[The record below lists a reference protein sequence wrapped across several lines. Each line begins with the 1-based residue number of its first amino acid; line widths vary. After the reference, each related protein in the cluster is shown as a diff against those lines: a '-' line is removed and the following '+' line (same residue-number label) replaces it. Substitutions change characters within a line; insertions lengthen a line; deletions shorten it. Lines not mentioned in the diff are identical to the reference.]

1 MPRARFPSWLA
12 PLALTFA
19 VALVYANSLSAPFLF
34 DDAGAVLGNPTIRS
48 LASFAVFNPPA
59 DGSTTT
65 GRPVVN
71 FSYALNYA
79 LGGEHVVGYR
89 VVNVAIHALAAL
101 TLFGLLRRTFS
112 CVRGRGPLAGD
123 VSASSRASALLP
135 SSFNPDVAALT
146 IAALWALHP
155 LQTESVVCIAQR
167 TESLCGLFYLLT
179 LYAFTR
185 ATIPS
190 EGGARCP
197 QRAWLV
203 VSVGSCL
210 LGMAAKE
217 VMVTA
222 PLVVLLYDRTFVAGT
237 FAGALRV
244 RRGYYAALV
253 GTWLLLAFLVLQNSG
268 ARGASAGFGL
278 GVTPWTYLLTQADA
292 LVRYLGLTLWPH
304 PLVLDYGT
312 GVADAL
318 AEVWWQGVIVLMLL
332 AATVWALVRR
342 PVLGFVG
349 AWFFL
354 ILAPS
359 SSFVPLVA
367 QTMAEHRMYLPL
379 AALLALVVG
388 LLHRLPVL
396 AYRVV
401 FLVLVLASG
410 AATVARNHS
419 YRDPLAIWSDNVAA
433 HPSGARGHNNLALV
447 FQQRG
452 EPDRANTHY
461 ATAVRLQP
469 GYVSAHYNWG
479 VALLEQNRVEAAIA
493 ALETAVRLAPE
504 HADAHL
510 NLGNALV
517 RAERPAAALP
527 HYETSLRLR
536 PAPDAHVNLAAAL
549 TVLGRQ
555 READGQLESALRLD
569 PSFAP
574 ARLQLARNLSR
585 AALALAQGGR
595 LAEAVAPLTR
605 AIQLQPDFVEAHAN
619 LGNVLLLS
627 GRPAEAIVAY
637 EAALRLRPRDP
648 GLLENLAAA
657 RSVR

>member
-1 MPRARFPSWLA
+1 MPRARFPPWLA

-34 DDAGAVLGNPTIRS
+34 DDAGAVLGNPTIRN
-48 LASFAVFNPPA
+48 LASFAVLNPPA

-65 GRPVVN
+65 GRPLVN
-71 FSYALNYA
+71 LSYALNYA

-112 CVRGRGPLAGD
+112 CVWGRGPLAGD

-135 SSFNPDVAALT
+135 SSLNPDVAALT

-179 LYAFTR
+179 LYAFAR

-244 RRGYYAALV
+244 RRGYYAALA

-312 GVADAL
+312 GVAGAL

-379 AALLALVVG
+379 AAVLTVATLALF
-388 LLHRLPVL
+388 R
-396 AYRVV
+396 
-401 FLVLVLASG
+401 FSG
-410 AATVARNHS
+410 ALRWPVVVAVVAASAVVTALRNRD
-419 YRDPLAIWSDNVAA
+419 YRDAIAIWSDTIAHAPPHSRAFTNLGSAYVAA
-433 HPSGARGHNNLALV
+433 GRPAEALMPLDRALALNPADYSA
-447 FQQRG
+447 QRN
-452 EPDRANTHY
+452 RA
-461 ATAVRLQP
+461 L
-469 GYVSAHYNWG
+469 
-479 VALLEQNRVEAAIA
+479 ALLALGRADEAAVTFTALPAREPGEA
-493 ALETAVRLAPE
+493 AEYFELGNAYAREGKFPEAAAAYTRTATLDP
-504 HADAHL
+504 AHFAARA
-510 NLGNALV
+510 NLGNAL
-517 RAERPAAALP
+517 
-527 HYETSLRLR
+527 
-536 PAPDAHVNLAAAL
+536 LAA
-549 TVLGRQ
+549 GR
-555 READGQLESALRLD
+555 A
-569 PSFAP
+569 
-574 ARLQLARNLSR
+574 
-585 AALALAQGGR
+585 
-595 LAEAVAPLTR
+595 
-605 AIQLQPDFVEAHAN
+605 
-619 LGNVLLLS
+619 
-627 GRPAEAIVAY
+627 AEAIAAY
-637 EAALRLRPRDP
+637 EAALRLRPSDAR
-648 GLLENLAAA
+648 LLENLALARDAA
-657 RSVR
+657 RRGR

>member
-1 MPRARFPSWLA
+1 MLFLCAA
-12 PLALTFA
+12 IIA
-19 VALVYANSLSAPFLF
+19 VYANSLNAPFLF

-89 VVNVAIHALAAL
+89 VVNVAIHALAVL

-244 RRGYYAALV
+244 RRGYYAALA

-312 GVADAL
+312 GVAGAL

-342 PVLGFVG
+342 QVLGFVG

-379 AALLALVVG
+379 AAVLTVATLALF
-388 LLHRLPVL
+388 R
-396 AYRVV
+396 
-401 FLVLVLASG
+401 FSG
-410 AATVARNHS
+410 ALRWPVVVALVAASAVVTAVRNRD
-419 YRDPLAIWSDNVAA
+419 YRDAIAIWSDTVAHAPPHSRAFTNLGSAYVAA
-433 HPSGARGHNNLALV
+433 GRPAEALPPLERALALNPSDYSA
-447 FQQRG
+447 QRN
-452 EPDRANTHY
+452 RA
-461 ATAVRLQP
+461 
-469 GYVSAHYNWG
+469 
-479 VALLEQNRVEAAIA
+479 VALLALGRADEAAVIFA
-493 ALETAVRLAPE
+493 ALPAREPGEAAEYFDLGNAYAREGRFPEAVAAYTRTGTLDP
-504 HADAHL
+504 AHFAARA
-510 NLGNALV
+510 NLGNAL
-517 RAERPAAALP
+517 
-527 HYETSLRLR
+527 
-536 PAPDAHVNLAAAL
+536 LAA
-549 TVLGRQ
+549 GR
-555 READGQLESALRLD
+555 A
-569 PSFAP
+569 
-574 ARLQLARNLSR
+574 
-585 AALALAQGGR
+585 
-595 LAEAVAPLTR
+595 T
-605 AIQLQPDFVEAHAN
+605 
-619 LGNVLLLS
+619 
-627 GRPAEAIVAY
+627 EAIAAY
-637 EAALRLRPRDP
+637 EAALRLRPSDAR
-648 GLLENLAAA
+648 LLENLALARDAA
-657 RSVR
+657 RRGR

>member
-222 PLVVLLYDRTFVAGT
+222 PLVVLLHDRTFVAGT
-237 FAGALRV
+237 FAGALRL
-244 RRGYYAALV
+244 RRGYYAALA

-292 LVRYLGLTLWPH
+292 IVRYLGLTLWPH

-312 GVADAL
+312 GVAGAL

-379 AALLALVVG
+379 AAVLTVATLALF
-388 LLHRLPVL
+388 R
-396 AYRVV
+396 
-401 FLVLVLASG
+401 FSG
-410 AATVARNHS
+410 ALRWPVVVALVAASAVVTAVRNRD
-419 YRDPLAIWSDNVAA
+419 YRDAIAIWSDTVAHAPPHSRAFTNLGSAYVAA
-433 HPSGARGHNNLALV
+433 GRPAEALPPLERALALNPSDYSA
-447 FQQRG
+447 QRN
-452 EPDRANTHY
+452 RA
-461 ATAVRLQP
+461 L
-469 GYVSAHYNWG
+469 
-479 VALLEQNRVEAAIA
+479 ALLALGRADEAAVIFA
-493 ALETAVRLAPE
+493 ALPAREPGEAAEYFDLGNAYAREGRFPEAVAAYTRTGTLDP
-504 HADAHL
+504 AHFAARA
-510 NLGNALV
+510 NLGNAL
-517 RAERPAAALP
+517 
-527 HYETSLRLR
+527 
-536 PAPDAHVNLAAAL
+536 LAA
-549 TVLGRQ
+549 GR
-555 READGQLESALRLD
+555 A
-569 PSFAP
+569 
-574 ARLQLARNLSR
+574 
-585 AALALAQGGR
+585 
-595 LAEAVAPLTR
+595 T
-605 AIQLQPDFVEAHAN
+605 
-619 LGNVLLLS
+619 
-627 GRPAEAIVAY
+627 EAIAAY
-637 EAALRLRPRDP
+637 EAALRLRPSDAR
-648 GLLENLAAA
+648 LLENLALARDAA
-657 RSVR
+657 RRGR

>member
-34 DDAGAVLGNPTIRS
+34 DDAGAVLGNSTIRS

-65 GRPVVN
+65 GRPLVN
-71 FSYALNYA
+71 LSYALNYA

-179 LYAFTR
+179 LYAFAR

-244 RRGYYAALV
+244 RRGYYAALA

-312 GVADAL
+312 GVAGAL

-379 AALLALVVG
+379 AAVLTVATLALF
-388 LLHRLPVL
+388 R
-396 AYRVV
+396 
-401 FLVLVLASG
+401 FSG
-410 AATVARNHS
+410 ALRWPFVVAVVASSAVVTAVRNRD
-419 YRDPLAIWSDNVAA
+419 YRDAIAIWSDTVAHAPPHSRAFTNLGSAYVAA
-433 HPSGARGHNNLALV
+433 GRPAEALMPLDRALALNPADYSA
-447 FQQRG
+447 QRN
-452 EPDRANTHY
+452 RA
-461 ATAVRLQP
+461 L
-469 GYVSAHYNWG
+469 
-479 VALLEQNRVEAAIA
+479 ALLALGRADEAAVIFTALPAREPGEA
-493 ALETAVRLAPE
+493 AEYFELGNAYAREGKFPEAAAAYTRTATLDP
-504 HADAHL
+504 AHFAARA
-510 NLGNALV
+510 NLGNAL
-517 RAERPAAALP
+517 
-527 HYETSLRLR
+527 
-536 PAPDAHVNLAAAL
+536 LAA
-549 TVLGRQ
+549 GRAA
-555 READGQLESALRLD
+555 EAIAAYESALRLR
-569 PSFAP
+569 PSD
-574 ARLQLARNLSR
+574 AR
-585 AALALAQGGR
+585 
-595 LAEAVAPLTR
+595 
-605 AIQLQPDFVEAHAN
+605 
-619 LGNVLLLS
+619 
-627 GRPAEAIVAY
+627 
-637 EAALRLRPRDP
+637 
-648 GLLENLAAA
+648 LLENLALARDAA
-657 RSVR
+657 RRGR

>member
-34 DDAGAVLGNPTIRS
+34 DDAGAVLGNPTIRN

-112 CVRGRGPLAGD
+112 CVRGRGLLAGD

-237 FAGALRV
+237 FAGALRL
-244 RRGYYAALV
+244 RRGYYAALA

-312 GVADAL
+312 GVAGAL

-379 AALLALVVG
+379 AAVLTVATLALF
-388 LLHRLPVL
+388 R
-396 AYRVV
+396 
-401 FLVLVLASG
+401 FSG
-410 AATVARNHS
+410 ALRWPVVVAVVAASAVVTAVRNRD
-419 YRDPLAIWSDNVAA
+419 YRDAIAIWSDTVAHAPPHSRAFTNLGSAYVAA
-433 HPSGARGHNNLALV
+433 GRPAEALMPLDRALALNPADYSA
-447 FQQRG
+447 QRN
-452 EPDRANTHY
+452 RA
-461 ATAVRLQP
+461 L
-469 GYVSAHYNWG
+469 
-479 VALLEQNRVEAAIA
+479 ALLALGRADEAAVIFTALPAREPGEA
-493 ALETAVRLAPE
+493 AEYFELGNAYAREGKFPEAAAAYTRTATLDP
-504 HADAHL
+504 AHFAARA
-510 NLGNALV
+510 NLGNAL
-517 RAERPAAALP
+517 
-527 HYETSLRLR
+527 
-536 PAPDAHVNLAAAL
+536 LAA
-549 TVLGRQ
+549 GR
-555 READGQLESALRLD
+555 A
-569 PSFAP
+569 
-574 ARLQLARNLSR
+574 
-585 AALALAQGGR
+585 
-595 LAEAVAPLTR
+595 
-605 AIQLQPDFVEAHAN
+605 
-619 LGNVLLLS
+619 
-627 GRPAEAIVAY
+627 AEAIAAY
-637 EAALRLRPRDP
+637 EAALRLRPSDAR
-648 GLLENLAAA
+648 LLENLALARDAA
-657 RSVR
+657 RRGR

>member
-1 MPRARFPSWLA
+1 MSSAPPRPLLRARFPAWLA

-48 LASFAVFNPPA
+48 LTSLAVLNPPA

-65 GRPVVN
+65 GRPLVN
-71 FSYALNYA
+71 LSYALNYA
-79 LGGEHVVGYR
+79 LGGDRVLGYR

-101 TLFGLLRRTFS
+101 TLFGLLRRTFLV
-112 CVRGRGPLAGD
+112 VRGKIPLAGD

-135 SSFNPDVAALT
+135 SSFGPDVAALT

-237 FAGALRV
+237 FAGALRG
-244 RRGYYAALV
+244 RRGYYAALA

-268 ARGASAGFGL
+268 ARGVSAGFGL
-278 GVTPWTYLLTQADA
+278 GVTPWAYLLTQADA

-312 GVADAL
+312 GVAGGL
-318 AEVWWQGVIVLMLL
+318 AEVWWQGLVVLVLL

-342 PVLGFVG
+342 PMLGFIG

-379 AALLALVVG
+379 AAVLTVATLALFRFSGALRWPVVVAVVAASAVVTAVRNRDYRDAIAIWSNTVTHAPPHSRAFTNLGSAYVAAGRPAEALPPLERALALNPADYSAQRNRALALLALG
-388 LLHRLPVL
+388 
-396 AYRVV
+396 
-401 FLVLVLASG
+401 
-410 AATVARNHS
+410 
-419 YRDPLAIWSDNVAA
+419 
-433 HPSGARGHNNLALV
+433 
-447 FQQRG
+447 
-452 EPDRANTHY
+452 RAD
-461 ATAVRLQP
+461 
-469 GYVSAHYNWG
+469 
-479 VALLEQNRVEAAIA
+479 EAAAIFA
-493 ALETAVRLAPE
+493 ALPAREPGESAEYFELGNAYAREGKFPEAAAAYTRTATLDP
-504 HADAHL
+504 AHFAARA
-510 NLGNALV
+510 NLGNAL
-517 RAERPAAALP
+517 
-527 HYETSLRLR
+527 
-536 PAPDAHVNLAAAL
+536 LAA
-549 TVLGRQ
+549 GR
-555 READGQLESALRLD
+555 A
-569 PSFAP
+569 
-574 ARLQLARNLSR
+574 
-585 AALALAQGGR
+585 
-595 LAEAVAPLTR
+595 T
-605 AIQLQPDFVEAHAN
+605 
-619 LGNVLLLS
+619 
-627 GRPAEAIVAY
+627 EAIAAY
-637 EAALRLRPRDP
+637 EAALRLRPSDAR
-648 GLLENLAAA
+648 LLENLALARDAA
-657 RSVR
+657 RRGR

>member
-1 MPRARFPSWLA
+1 MSSAPSSFPFPHARFPAWLA
-12 PLALTFA
+12 PLALTLA

-34 DDAGAVLGNPTIRS
+34 DDAGAVLGNPTIRDLTS
-48 LASFAVFNPPA
+48 LAVLSPPA

-79 LGGEHVVGYR
+79 FGGENVVGYR
-89 VVNVAIHALAAL
+89 VVNVAIHVLAAL
-101 TLFGLLRRTFS
+101 ALFGLLRRTFLS
-112 CVRGRGPLAGD
+112 LQPKLPL
-123 VSASSRASALLP
+123 
-135 SSFNPDVAALT
+135 FNCEAAALAA
-146 IAALWALHP
+146 AALWALHP

-167 TESLCGLFYLLT
+167 TESLCGLFFLFT
-179 LYAFTR
+179 LYGFTR
-185 ATIPS
+185 AAEPTPR
-190 EGGARCP
+190 ARWW
-197 QRAWLV
+197 QVL
-203 VSVGSCL
+203 SVGSCL
-210 LGMAAKE
+210 FGMAAKE

-222 PLVVLLYDRTFVAGT
+222 PIVVLLYDRTFVAGT
-237 FAGALRV
+237 FAGALRL
-244 RRGYYAALV
+244 RRGYYAALA

-312 GVADAL
+312 GVAGAL
-318 AEVWWQGVIVLMLL
+318 AEVWWQGLVVLMLL
-332 AATVWALVRR
+332 AATIWALVRR

-388 LLHRLPVL
+388 LLHRLPAV

-401 FLVLVLASG
+401 FVVLVFASG
-410 AATVARNHS
+410 AATVARNHT

-433 HPSGARGHNNLALV
+433 HPSGARGHNNLALI

-469 GYVSAHYNWG
+469 AYVSAHYNWG

-549 TVLGRQ
+549 TALGRQ

-585 AALALAQGGR
+585 AALALAQSGR

-605 AIQLQPDFVEAHAN
+605 ATQLQPDFVEAHAN

-627 GRPAEAIVAY
+627 GRPAEAIRAY
-637 EAALRLRPRDP
+637 GAALRLRPGDA
-648 GLLENLAAA
+648 GLLENLNTA
-657 RSVR
+657 RATADVRR

>member
-135 SSFNPDVAALT
+135 SAFNPDVAALT

-167 TESLCGLFYLLT
+167 TESLCGLLYLLT

-244 RRGYYAALV
+244 RRSYYAALA

-312 GVADAL
+312 GVAGAL

-379 AALLALVVG
+379 AAVLTVATLALF
-388 LLHRLPVL
+388 R
-396 AYRVV
+396 
-401 FLVLVLASG
+401 FSG
-410 AATVARNHS
+410 ALRWPVVVALVAASAVVTAVRNRD
-419 YRDPLAIWSDNVAA
+419 YRDAIAIWSDTVAHAPPHSRAFTNLGSAYVAA
-433 HPSGARGHNNLALV
+433 GRPAEALPPLERALALNPSDYSA
-447 FQQRG
+447 QRN
-452 EPDRANTHY
+452 RA
-461 ATAVRLQP
+461 L
-469 GYVSAHYNWG
+469 
-479 VALLEQNRVEAAIA
+479 ALLALGRADEAAVIFA
-493 ALETAVRLAPE
+493 ALPAREPGEAAEYFDLGNAYAREGRFPEAVAAYTRTGTLDP
-504 HADAHL
+504 AHFAARA
-510 NLGNALV
+510 NLGNAL
-517 RAERPAAALP
+517 
-527 HYETSLRLR
+527 
-536 PAPDAHVNLAAAL
+536 LAA
-549 TVLGRQ
+549 GR
-555 READGQLESALRLD
+555 A
-569 PSFAP
+569 
-574 ARLQLARNLSR
+574 
-585 AALALAQGGR
+585 
-595 LAEAVAPLTR
+595 T
-605 AIQLQPDFVEAHAN
+605 
-619 LGNVLLLS
+619 
-627 GRPAEAIVAY
+627 EAIAAY
-637 EAALRLRPRDP
+637 EAALRLRPSDAR
-648 GLLENLAAA
+648 LLENLALARDAA
-657 RSVR
+657 RRGR

>member
-190 EGGARCP
+190 EGGACCP

-244 RRGYYAALV
+244 RRGYYAALA

-312 GVADAL
+312 GVAGAL

-379 AALLALVVG
+379 AAVLTVATLALF
-388 LLHRLPVL
+388 R
-396 AYRVV
+396 
-401 FLVLVLASG
+401 FSG
-410 AATVARNHS
+410 ALRWPVVVAVVAASAVVTALRNRD
-419 YRDPLAIWSDNVAA
+419 YRDAIAIWSDTIAHAPPHSRAFTNLGSAYVAA
-433 HPSGARGHNNLALV
+433 GRPAEALMPLDRALALNPADYSA
-447 FQQRG
+447 QRN
-452 EPDRANTHY
+452 RA
-461 ATAVRLQP
+461 L
-469 GYVSAHYNWG
+469 
-479 VALLEQNRVEAAIA
+479 ALLALGRADEAAVIFTALPAREPGEA
-493 ALETAVRLAPE
+493 AEYFELGNAYAREGKFPEAAAAYTRTATLDP
-504 HADAHL
+504 AHFAARA
-510 NLGNALV
+510 NLGNAL
-517 RAERPAAALP
+517 
-527 HYETSLRLR
+527 
-536 PAPDAHVNLAAAL
+536 LAA
-549 TVLGRQ
+549 GR
-555 READGQLESALRLD
+555 A
-569 PSFAP
+569 
-574 ARLQLARNLSR
+574 
-585 AALALAQGGR
+585 
-595 LAEAVAPLTR
+595 
-605 AIQLQPDFVEAHAN
+605 
-619 LGNVLLLS
+619 
-627 GRPAEAIVAY
+627 AEAIAAY
-637 EAALRLRPRDP
+637 EAALRLRPSDAR
-648 GLLENLAAA
+648 LLENLALARDAA
-657 RSVR
+657 RRGR

>member
-222 PLVVLLYDRTFVAGT
+222 PLVVLLHDRTFVAGT
-237 FAGALRV
+237 FAGALRL
-244 RRGYYAALV
+244 RRGYYAALA

-292 LVRYLGLTLWPH
+292 IVRYLGLTLWPH
-304 PLVLDYGT
+304 PLVLDHGT
-312 GVADAL
+312 GVAGAL

-379 AALLALVVG
+379 AAVLTVATLALF
-388 LLHRLPVL
+388 R
-396 AYRVV
+396 
-401 FLVLVLASG
+401 FSG
-410 AATVARNHS
+410 ALRWPVVVALVAASAVVTAVRNRD
-419 YRDPLAIWSDNVAA
+419 YRDAIAIWSDTVAHAPPHSRAFTNLGSAYVAA
-433 HPSGARGHNNLALV
+433 GRPAEALPPLERALALNPSDYSA
-447 FQQRG
+447 QRN
-452 EPDRANTHY
+452 RA
-461 ATAVRLQP
+461 L
-469 GYVSAHYNWG
+469 
-479 VALLEQNRVEAAIA
+479 ALLALGRADEAAVIFA
-493 ALETAVRLAPE
+493 ALPAREPGEAAEYFDLGNAYAREGRFPEAVAAYTRTGTLDP
-504 HADAHL
+504 AHFAARA
-510 NLGNALV
+510 NLGNAL
-517 RAERPAAALP
+517 
-527 HYETSLRLR
+527 
-536 PAPDAHVNLAAAL
+536 LAA
-549 TVLGRQ
+549 GR
-555 READGQLESALRLD
+555 A
-569 PSFAP
+569 
-574 ARLQLARNLSR
+574 
-585 AALALAQGGR
+585 
-595 LAEAVAPLTR
+595 T
-605 AIQLQPDFVEAHAN
+605 
-619 LGNVLLLS
+619 
-627 GRPAEAIVAY
+627 EAIAAY
-637 EAALRLRPRDP
+637 EAALRLRPSDAR
-648 GLLENLAAA
+648 LLENLALARDAA
-657 RSVR
+657 RRGR

>member
-1 MPRARFPSWLA
+1 MSSAPPRPLLRARFPAWLA

-48 LASFAVFNPPA
+48 LTSLAVLNPPA

-65 GRPVVN
+65 GRPLVN
-71 FSYALNYA
+71 LSYALNYA
-79 LGGEHVVGYR
+79 LGGDRVLGYR

-101 TLFGLLRRTFS
+101 TLFGLLRRTFLV
-112 CVRGRGPLAGD
+112 VRGKIPLAGD

-135 SSFNPDVAALT
+135 SSFGPDVAALT

-179 LYAFTR
+179 LYAFAR

-237 FAGALRV
+237 FAGALRG
-244 RRGYYAALV
+244 RRGYYAALA
-253 GTWLLLAFLVLQNSG
+253 GTWLVLAFLVLQNSG
-268 ARGASAGFGL
+268 ARGVSAGFGL

-292 LVRYLGLTLWPH
+292 LMRYLGLTLWPH

-312 GVADAL
+312 GVAGGL
-318 AEVWWQGVIVLMLL
+318 AEVWWQGLVVLALL
-332 AATVWALVRR
+332 AATIWALVRR
-342 PVLGFVG
+342 PMLGFIG

-379 AALLALVVG
+379 AAVLTVATLALFRFSGALRWPVVVAVVAASAVVTAVRNRDYRDAIAIWSNTVAHAPPHSRAFTNLGSAYVAAGRPAEALPPLERALALNPADYSAQRNRALALLALG
-388 LLHRLPVL
+388 
-396 AYRVV
+396 
-401 FLVLVLASG
+401 
-410 AATVARNHS
+410 
-419 YRDPLAIWSDNVAA
+419 
-433 HPSGARGHNNLALV
+433 
-447 FQQRG
+447 
-452 EPDRANTHY
+452 RAD
-461 ATAVRLQP
+461 
-469 GYVSAHYNWG
+469 
-479 VALLEQNRVEAAIA
+479 EAAAIFA
-493 ALETAVRLAPE
+493 ALPAREPGESAEYFELGNAYAREGKFPEAAAAYTRTATLDP
-504 HADAHL
+504 AHFAARA
-510 NLGNALV
+510 NLGNAL
-517 RAERPAAALP
+517 
-527 HYETSLRLR
+527 
-536 PAPDAHVNLAAAL
+536 LAA
-549 TVLGRQ
+549 GR
-555 READGQLESALRLD
+555 A
-569 PSFAP
+569 
-574 ARLQLARNLSR
+574 
-585 AALALAQGGR
+585 
-595 LAEAVAPLTR
+595 T
-605 AIQLQPDFVEAHAN
+605 
-619 LGNVLLLS
+619 
-627 GRPAEAIVAY
+627 EAIAAY
-637 EAALRLRPRDP
+637 EAALRLRPSDAR
-648 GLLENLAAA
+648 LLENLALARDAA
-657 RSVR
+657 RRGR

>member
-1 MPRARFPSWLA
+1 MLFLCAA
-12 PLALTFA
+12 IIA
-19 VALVYANSLSAPFLF
+19 VYANSLNAPFLF

-89 VVNVAIHALAAL
+89 VVNVAIHALAVL

-237 FAGALRV
+237 VAGALRV
-244 RRGYYAALV
+244 RRSYYAALA
-253 GTWLLLAFLVLQNSG
+253 GTWLLLAFLVLQNTG

-312 GVADAL
+312 GVAGAL

-379 AALLALVVG
+379 AAVLTVATLALF
-388 LLHRLPVL
+388 R
-396 AYRVV
+396 
-401 FLVLVLASG
+401 FSG
-410 AATVARNHS
+410 ALRWPVVVAVVAASAVVTALRNRD
-419 YRDPLAIWSDNVAA
+419 YRDAIAIWSDTVAHAPPHSRAFTNLGSAYVAA
-433 HPSGARGHNNLALV
+433 
-447 FQQRG
+447 
-452 EPDRANTHY
+452 
-461 ATAVRLQP
+461 
-469 GYVSAHYNWG
+469 
-479 VALLEQNRVEAAIA
+479 
-493 ALETAVRLAPE
+493 
-504 HADAHL
+504 
-510 NLGNALV
+510 
-517 RAERPAAALP
+517 
-527 HYETSLRLR
+527 
-536 PAPDAHVNLAAAL
+536 
-549 TVLGRQ
+549 
-555 READGQLESALRLD
+555 
-569 PSFAP
+569 
-574 ARLQLARNLSR
+574 
-585 AALALAQGGR
+585 
-595 LAEAVAPLTR
+595 
-605 AIQLQPDFVEAHAN
+605 
-619 LGNVLLLS
+619 
-627 GRPAEAIVAY
+627 GRPAEALMPLDRALALNPADYSAQRNRVLALLALGRAD
-637 EAALRLRPRDP
+637 EAAVIFTALPAREP
-648 GLLENLAAA
+648 GEAAEYFELGNAYAREGKFPEAAA
-657 RSVR
+657 A

>member
-48 LASFAVFNPPA
+48 LASLAVFNPPA

-65 GRPVVN
+65 GRPLVN
-71 FSYALNYA
+71 LSYALNYA

-179 LYAFTR
+179 LYAFAR

-197 QRAWLV
+197 QSAWLV

-210 LGMAAKE
+210 LGMGAKE

-292 LVRYLGLTLWPH
+292 LVRYLGLTLCRTRSCSTTVPAWRARWP
-304 PLVLDYGT
+304 
-312 GVADAL
+312 
-318 AEVWWQGVIVLMLL
+318 
-332 AATVWALVRR
+332 R
-342 PVLGFVG
+342 
-349 AWFFL
+349 
-354 ILAPS
+354 S
-359 SSFVPLVA
+359 
-367 QTMAEHRMYLPL
+367 
-379 AALLALVVG
+379 
-388 LLHRLPVL
+388 
-396 AYRVV
+396 
-401 FLVLVLASG
+401 
-410 AATVARNHS
+410 
-419 YRDPLAIWSDNVAA
+419 
-433 HPSGARGHNNLALV
+433 
-447 FQQRG
+447 
-452 EPDRANTHY
+452 
-461 ATAVRLQP
+461 
-469 GYVSAHYNWG
+469 
-479 VALLEQNRVEAAIA
+479 
-493 ALETAVRLAPE
+493 
-504 HADAHL
+504 
-510 NLGNALV
+510 
-517 RAERPAAALP
+517 
-527 HYETSLRLR
+527 
-536 PAPDAHVNLAAAL
+536 
-549 TVLGRQ
+549 
-555 READGQLESALRLD
+555 
-569 PSFAP
+569 
-574 ARLQLARNLSR
+574 
-585 AALALAQGGR
+585 GGR
-595 LAEAVAPLTR
+595 A
-605 AIQLQPDFVEAHAN
+605 
-619 LGNVLLLS
+619 
-627 GRPAEAIVAY
+627 
-637 EAALRLRPRDP
+637 
-648 GLLENLAAA
+648 
-657 RSVR
+657 

>member
-1 MPRARFPSWLA
+1 MPRARFPPWLA

-34 DDAGAVLGNPTIRS
+34 DDAGAVLGNPTIRN
-48 LASFAVFNPPA
+48 LASFAVLNPPA

-65 GRPVVN
+65 GRPLVN
-71 FSYALNYA
+71 LSYALNYA

-112 CVRGRGPLAGD
+112 CVWGRGPLAGD

-135 SSFNPDVAALT
+135 SSLNPDVAALT

-167 TESLCGLFYLLT
+167 TESLCCLFYLLT

-244 RRGYYAALV
+244 RRGYYAALA

-312 GVADAL
+312 GVAGAL

-379 AALLALVVG
+379 AAVLTVATLALF
-388 LLHRLPVL
+388 R
-396 AYRVV
+396 
-401 FLVLVLASG
+401 FSG
-410 AATVARNHS
+410 ALRWPVVVAVVAASAVVTALRNRD
-419 YRDPLAIWSDNVAA
+419 YRDAIAIWSDTIAHAPPHSRAFTNLGSAYVAA
-433 HPSGARGHNNLALV
+433 GRPAEALMPLDRALALNPADYSA
-447 FQQRG
+447 QRN
-452 EPDRANTHY
+452 RA
-461 ATAVRLQP
+461 L
-469 GYVSAHYNWG
+469 
-479 VALLEQNRVEAAIA
+479 ALLALGRADEAAVTFTALPAREPGEA
-493 ALETAVRLAPE
+493 AEYFELGNAYAREGKFPEAAAAYTRTATLDP
-504 HADAHL
+504 AHFAARA
-510 NLGNALV
+510 NLGNAL
-517 RAERPAAALP
+517 
-527 HYETSLRLR
+527 
-536 PAPDAHVNLAAAL
+536 LAA
-549 TVLGRQ
+549 GR
-555 READGQLESALRLD
+555 A
-569 PSFAP
+569 
-574 ARLQLARNLSR
+574 
-585 AALALAQGGR
+585 
-595 LAEAVAPLTR
+595 
-605 AIQLQPDFVEAHAN
+605 
-619 LGNVLLLS
+619 
-627 GRPAEAIVAY
+627 AEAIAAY
-637 EAALRLRPRDP
+637 EAALRLRPSDAR
-648 GLLENLAAA
+648 LLENLALARDAA
-657 RSVR
+657 RRGR